1 MPISRPYHTLYLKAE
16 GAGHP
21 SLPSV
26 LGGVDFA
33 SDGAALLHGGLALS
47 FPPIPCP
54 LEMPP
59 PSRFLQESPP
69 NIGALFVTVEPRGR
83 QRQGPGNDRRNPRT
97 PVTDFS
103 AYISATEFHRE
114 RRQRQGP
121 DLPPEKKRR
130 SRASAASN

>member
-21 SLPSV
+21 SLTFV

-33 SDGAALLHGGLALS
+33 SDDAALLHGGLALS
-47 FPPIPCP
+47 SPLIPFS

-59 PSRFLQESPP
+59 PSRFFQDSSP
-69 NIGALFVTVEPRGR
+69 NIGALFVTVELRGR
-83 QRQGPGNDRRNPRT
+83 QLQGPGNDRINPRT
-97 PVTDFS
+97 PVTAFS

-114 RRQRQGP
+114 RRKHQGP
-121 DLPPEKKRR
+121 DLSPWKKRR
-130 SRASAASN
+130 SYPE